1 MFWKNLKL
9 GQKMLLG
16 FGLIIGLM
24 VVVLGYSY
32 INFTKAAK
40 VVEINLHSY
49 ETIREADLIL
59 TSLVSIET
67 GARGYAITGKE
78 QFLEPFDSGM
88 VDYEQHYIKLK
99 MLTSD
104 NQVQQ
109 ERLVELQKK
118 YESWIDWETTQL
130 VNGRQRVI
138 SGEIK
143 MDNLIEVIQQAT
155 GKKEMDNIRADLS
168 DITNE
173 ELRLLEIR
181 KQTQKNMENQ
191 TALVMTSG
199 GITAFIFALLIAFW
213 ITGIVVNPVK
223 TVTDTFKKISEG
235 DANLEVRLNTNSN
248 DEIGQMA
255 KYFNV
260 FIEKLKTII
269 IENKNQSWLRTGQAE
284 LSESMRGDQNFERL
298 AANIITYIAK
308 YLNAQ
313 VGTIYFKTDENIFSL
328 YGSYAYKRRKNLSN
342 EIKLGEG
349 IVGQA
354 ALEKQCIT
362 ITNVPEDYT
371 RISSSTGEALPR
383 NILVVPCLYND
394 EVISV
399 IELGFFD
406 ELTDLQMELLELVS
420 ESIAISINSVETRMK
435 TQDLLEKTVEQTEE
449 LQVQQEELKQ
459 SNEELEEQA
468 KSLRKS
474 EAKLQ
479 AQQEELKQSNEELEE
494 QTKALK
500 ESESRLQSQQEE
512 LRVIN
517 EELEERTK
525 SLEHQRNDIET
536 KNKDL
541 KIAQQEIEEKAE
553 ALEIT
558 SKYKSEFLAN
568 MSHELRTP
576 LNSILVLSQSLAGK
590 KIDTPITEKQ
600 LEYAKTINAS
610 GQDLLKLINDILDLA
625 KVEAGKMEINF
636 EPIGLKN
643 LIKHI
648 ENSFAPIANE
658 KGLNFVI
665 KIEDD
670 IPEKIISD
678 AMRLQQI
685 LNNLLSNAFKF
696 TEKGE
701 VKLSISRPDKNTANK
716 IDGILHEKSICIAIS
731 DTGIGI
737 PMEKQ
742 KIVFE
747 AFKQSDGTTSRKYGG
762 TGLGLSISRDLA
774 KLLGGKIYL
783 TSEENIGSTFT
794 LVLPENIDHT
804 NVFSD
809 VAAANEDVGN
819 KTDAEKDS
827 TEKLN
832 ATNDS
837 LISDDRMNVDKNE
850 KILLVIE
857 DDKSFSEILYD
868 LAHEKGFKCIIAAT
882 GNTGIEMATKYKP
895 DAILLDIGLPDINGW
910 KVVEKLKSLSE
921 TRSIPVHVISGKEL
935 SDISDKMNSILGY
948 IKKPVTL
955 ESLDEVFEKL
965 DQVIS
970 KPFKRLLILDENKEQ
985 IENISDAFDKKG
997 IQITALDNG
1006 KEALELLGNQSFDC
1020 MILDLKLKDMSGL
1033 ELLSKLRKE
1042 EMGNIPIFIHTET
1055 KLTIEEEA
1063 EIQRHAESI
1072 IIKGSR
1078 SVERLVA
1085 EASLFLHEV
1094 DTKIEGNK
1102 IKAIRSN
1109 QEKEKSLENKKVLII
1124 DDDMRNVFALS
1135 NILEEKGMKV
1145 VIGRNGKEGIEKLQQ
1160 NTDTDII
1167 LMDIMMPEMDG
1178 YTAMKEIRRAEKY
1191 RKLPIIA
1198 LTAKA
1203 MKDDRQKCI
1212 DAGASEYLTK
1222 PIDIVKLISLLRVWL
1237 Y

>member
-1 MFWKNLKL
+1 MKL

-24 VVVLGYSY
+24 VLVLGYSY
-32 INFTKAAK
+32 INFKKEAK
-40 VVEINLHSY
+40 LVEINLHSY

-59 TSLVSIET
+59 TSLTSIET
-67 GARGYAITGKE
+67 GARGYAITGKD
-78 QFLEPFDSGM
+78 QFLEPYRTGM
-88 VDYEQHYIKLK
+88 VSYEQHYNKLK
-99 MLTSD
+99 LLTAD
-104 NQVQQ
+104 NNIQQ
-109 ERLVELQKK
+109 DRLIELQKK
-118 YESWIDWETTQL
+118 YESWLDWENTHL
-130 VNGRQRVI
+130 IKGRQKVI
-138 SGEIK
+138 SGELK
-143 MDNLIEVIQQAT
+143 MDDLIVIVQQGT
-155 GKKEMDNIRADLS
+155 GKKEMDIIRTDLS
-168 DITNE
+168 EIANE
-173 ELRLLEIR
+173 EYRLLGIR
-181 KQTQKNMENQ
+181 KEAQKNMEAQ
-191 TALVMTSG
+191 TGLVMTSG
-199 GITAFIFALLIAFW
+199 GIIAFVLAILIAFW
-213 ITGIVVNPVK
+213 ITGIVVRPVL

-235 DANLEVRLNTNSN
+235 DADLDVRLNASSN
-248 DEIGQMA
+248 DELGQMA
-255 KYFNV
+255 KYFNIFV
-260 FIEKLKTII
+260 EKLKTII

-284 LSESMRGDQNFERL
+284 LSETMRGDQNFEKL

-328 YGSYAYKRRKNLSN
+328 FGSYAYKRRKNLSN

-354 ALEKQCIT
+354 ALERQSIA

-383 NILVVPCLYND
+383 NILVVPCSYNN
-394 EVISV
+394 EVKCV

-406 ELTDLQMELLELVS
+406 QLTDSQMELLELVS

-435 TQDLLEKTVEQTEE
+435 TQTLLEKTMEQTEE
-449 LQVQQEELKQ
+449 LQAQQEELKQ

-468 KSLRKS
+468 KDLRKS

-479 AQQEELKQSNEELEE
+479 AQQEELRQSNEELEE

-517 EELEERTK
+517 EELEERTR
-525 SLEHQRNDIET
+525 SLELQRNDIET
-536 KNKDL
+536 KNKHL
-541 KIAQQEIEEKAE
+541 KVAQLEIEEKAE

-576 LNSILVLSQSLAGK
+576 LNSILVLSQSLGDK
-590 KIDTPITEKQ
+590 KVDTPITEKQ

-610 GQDLLKLINDILDLA
+610 GQDLLKLINDILDLS

-636 EPIGLKN
+636 EPIELKK
-643 LIKHI
+643 LVQHI
-648 ENSFAPIANE
+648 ERSFAPIANE
-658 KGLNFVI
+658 KGLNFTI
-665 KIEDD
+665 KLEDD
-670 IPEKIISD
+670 APEKIISD

-696 TEKGE
+696 TDKGE
-701 VKLSISRPDKNTANK
+701 VKMSIGCPDKNITKNL
-716 IDGILHEKSICIAIS
+716 DGVLLEESLCFAIS

-737 PMEKQ
+737 PLDKQ

-774 KLLGGKIYL
+774 KLLGGKIVL
-783 TSEENIGSTFT
+783 KSEEEKGSTFT
-794 LVLPENIDHT
+794 LILPENMDNSIT
-804 NVFSD
+804 LIE
-809 VAAANEDVGN
+809 AAAAKDEVER
-819 KTDAEKDS
+819 KTDS
-827 TEKLN
+827 GIIITEKLN
-832 ATNDS
+832 VKNDS
-837 LISDDRMNVDKNE
+837 LLIDDRMNIAKNE
-850 KILLVIE
+850 KTLLVIE
-857 DDKSFSEILYD
+857 DDRSFSGILYD
-868 LAHEKGFKCIIAAT
+868 LAHEKGFKCIIA
-882 GNTGIEMATKYKP
+882 GNGNMGIELAAKYNP

-910 KVVEKLKSLSE
+910 KVVEKLKSLTE
-921 TRSIPVHVISGKEL
+921 TRNIPVHVISGKEI
-935 SDISDKMNSILGY
+935 SDISEKMSSILGY
-948 IKKPVTL
+948 VKKPVTL
-955 ESLDEVFEKL
+955 ESLDEVFEQL
-965 DQVIS
+965 ERVIA
-970 KPFKRLLILDENKEQ
+970 KPLKRLLILEENKEQ
-985 IENISDAFDKKG
+985 TENISDAFDKKG

-1006 KEALELLGNQSFDC
+1006 KEALELLKLQSFDC
-1020 MILDLKLKDMSGL
+1020 IILDLKLKDMAGL
-1033 ELLSKLRKE
+1033 EFLSKLRKE
-1042 EMGNIPIFIHTET
+1042 ETENTPVIIHTEK
-1055 KLTIEEEA
+1055 KLTLEEEA
-1063 EIQRHAESI
+1063 ETQRHAESI

-1085 EASLFLHEV
+1085 EASLFLHEI
-1094 DTKIEGNK
+1094 DTKFEENK
-1102 IKAIRSN
+1102 IKAIRTN
-1109 QEKEKSLENKKVLII
+1109 QEKEKSLESKKILII

-1135 NILEEKGMKV
+1135 NVLEDKGMKV
-1145 VIGRNGKEGIEKLQQ
+1145 VIGRNGKEGIEKLEQ
-1160 NTDTDII
+1160 NTDTDLV
-1167 LMDIMMPEMDG
+1167 LMDIMMPVMDG
-1178 YTAMKEIRRAEKY
+1178 YTAMKEIRKAEKY

-1212 DAGASEYLTK
+1212 DAGASEYMTK
-1222 PIDIVKLISLLRVWL
+1222 PIDIDKLISLLRVWL